1 MLYRFMRLVVPP
13 AFRVLFHLKV
23 EGQEN
28 IPEAGPLIVAANH
41 QSFID
46 SYVIPVSLLPLKV
59 VFLAKAEYFEGT
71 GFKGR
76 LSRWFFTSMGMV
88 PVARGDGSS
97 AMGSLEQAA
106 EIVEGGDVFALYP
119 EGTRS
124 MDGRLYRGRTGAGW
138 LVLETGAKVLPVG
151 LVGTEKLQPYGSRFP
166 KIGTRVTVRIGEPLE
181 FGGYAAMPKGR
192 ARRVITDEI
201 VQAIQKLTGQEYV
214 PEYND
219 HQSKG
224 DS

>member
-1 MLYRFMRLVVPP
+1 MRLVVPP
-13 AFRVLFHLKV
+13 AFRVLFHLRV
-23 EGQEN
+23 EGREN
-28 IPEAGPLIVAANH
+28 IPASGPLIVAANH

-46 SYVIPVSLLPLKV
+46 SYVIPVALLPLKT
-59 VFLAKAEYFEGT
+59 VFLAKAEYFEGK
-71 GFKGR
+71 GVKGR

-106 EIVEGGDVFALYP
+106 EIVQGGDVFALYP

-138 LVLETGAKVLPVG
+138 LALTTGAPVLPVG
-151 LVGTEKLQPYGSRFP
+151 LIGTDELQPYGSRLP
-166 KIGTRVTVRIGEPLE
+166 KIGRRVTVRIGEPLT
-181 FGGYAAMPKGR
+181 FGGYGAMPKGR
-192 ARRVITDEI
+192 ARRAITDEI

-224 DS
+224 EV